1 MTSYFDRKSCEIDK
15 ASSRGDDPEGI
26 AVSQELE
33 RIELE
38 MVRDASLA
46 AELPGCPASIRRS
59 IHAAIR
65 KYGVASQP
73 GNFGWSG
80 VDTNVEWGMRLERM
94 TNSLHDS
101 FHALGRSAAH
111 RTDSPMSP
119 VRFAIGR
126 GADYRARLDTPI
138 DEDAFQQ
145 EGEPSSPW
153 ESIVETIDARGI
165 SAEDFCA
172 RVGLDASA
180 LCADSC
186 DVTAVANA
194 GRHVDIDEAFAAKL
208 ADVIGPNAEFWLAR
222 ERNYRRDVVRL
233 HEQRAKLADIA
244 DYLTNVADDPDL
256 PRRVRRSLRRYAN
269 ALKPREEG

>member
-15 ASSRGDDPEGI
+15 AYSLGDDPEGI

-38 MVRDASLA
+38 MVRDVSLA

-59 IHAAIR
+59 IHEAIR

-73 GNFGWSG
+73 GWSG
-80 VDTNVEWGMRLERM
+80 VDTNLERRWLLERM

-101 FHALGRSAAH
+101 FHVLGSSAAH

-119 VRFAIGR
+119 LRFAIGR

-153 ESIVETIDARGI
+153 ESIVEIIEARGI

-172 RVGLDASA
+172 RVGLDAA
-180 LCADSC
+180 TLCADSC
-186 DVTAVANA
+186 DVTAIANA

-233 HEQRAKLADIA
+233 HEQRAKLADLA
-244 DYLTNVADDPDL
+244 DYLTNAADDPDL

-269 ALKPREEG
+269 VLKPKATE